1 MTKVCSTQREA
12 QEIARSIARNQNSE
26 VVIHRPNGQIRDH
39 DSYGHDPYP
48 PRGRIVMFLYLCPKG
63 YNFLSVTLLLKV
75 ADLFHISN
83 Y

>member
-48 PRGRIVMFLYLCPKG
+48 PRGRIVMFL
-63 YNFLSVTLLLKV
+63 
-75 ADLFHISN
+75 
-83 Y
+83 